1 MKRTTKKAVSILAAS
16 ALLALTLAGC
26 GNDTTTTDTASDTT
40 EDTSASTLSGAVAT
54 NGSTSMEEVM
64 GVLTEQFTNDNPDVS
79 VTYDP
84 TGSGTG
90 IEAAANGTAD
100 IGLSSRALTE
110 EETASGLVGTEV
122 ALDGI
127 AVIVNADS
135 PVADLS
141 VEQICLLYTSR
152 CV

>member
-26 GNDTTTTDTASDTT
+26 GNDTTTDTASDTT
-40 EDTSASTLSGAVAT
+40 EDTSASTLSGSVAT

-84 TGSGTG
+84 TGSVTG
-90 IEAAANGTAD
+90 I
-100 IGLSSRALTE
+100 
-110 EETASGLVGTEV
+110 
-122 ALDGI
+122 
-127 AVIVNADS
+127 
-135 PVADLS
+135 
-141 VEQICLLYTSR
+141 
-152 CV
+152 